1 MYLCAMGIEFASF
14 YEFFFFIMAV
24 GIIVTVWCFCGLTCV
39 IFRCTQWSRTNCS
52 LDCITLSISA
62 SSSSLVSWFI
72 YMKGNLMG
80 KSKSGNSR
88 VTWTKSSSCTPLVTS
103 VKTESN
109 RFCRVFNMSGTFW
122 TFNSLNVTLLVGV
135 GVKSRHL
142 LSLLLSNGVILIG
155 VVDIHG
161 SIL

>member
-1 MYLCAMGIEFASF
+1 
-14 YEFFFFIMAV
+14 
-24 GIIVTVWCFCGLTCV
+24 
-39 IFRCTQWSRTNCS
+39 
-52 LDCITLSISA
+52 
-62 SSSSLVSWFI
+62 
-72 YMKGNLMG
+72 MG
-80 KSKSGNSR
+80 KSKSGHSR
-88 VTWTKSSSCTPLVTS
+88 VTWTKSSSCIPLAIS